1 MLSKTGGEL
10 MLVAHMP
17 GEKSIALTMT
27 KRVDV
32 EIFVSL
38 VFGALQKTQGIM
50 QSRFV
55 ESWITVQ
62 RTTAQKILAKR
73 RNEQ

>member
-38 VFGALQKTQGIM
+38 VFGALRKTQGI
-50 QSRFV
+50 V
-55 ESWITVQ
+55 DNC
-62 RTTAQKILAKR
+62 TTHNSA
-73 RNEQ
+73 EDSGEEEE

>member
-1 MLSKTGGEL
+1 MLSKMGGEL

-17 GEKSIALTMT
+17 GEKSIAPTTT
-27 KRVDV
+27 KRVDA

-38 VFGALQKTQGIM
+38 VFGAPQKMQGITR
-50 QSRFV
+50 SRFV

-62 RTTAQKILAKR
+62 RTTAQRILAKR